1 MTVKVLPRMSF
12 FFSIC
17 ECSLFAV
24 VPNSDQSEKKKE
36 LVVPNSDESEKK
48 SGRQE
53 LV

>member
-17 ECSLFAV
+17 LFAV